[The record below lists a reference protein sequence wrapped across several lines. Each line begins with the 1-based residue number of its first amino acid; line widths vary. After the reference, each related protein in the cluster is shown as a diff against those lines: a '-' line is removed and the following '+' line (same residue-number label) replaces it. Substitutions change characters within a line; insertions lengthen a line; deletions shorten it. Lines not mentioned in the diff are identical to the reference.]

1 MGLEVATGYR
11 DDLVVLTLQGELDI
25 YTVPSFRRATASL
38 STPHSGIVIDM
49 DGVTLLDSSGLGAI
63 VALRSRAGEGG
74 AGVAIASTAR
84 PVLRVFEVTGLLG
97 TFPVGDDVDAAIRAL
112 GASNAEN

>member
-11 DDLVVLTLQGELDI
+11 DDLVILTLRGELDI
-25 YTVPSFRRATASL
+25 YTVPTFRRSTA
-38 STPHSGIVIDM
+38 PVAAGASGLVLDM

-63 VALRSRAGEGG
+63 VALRSRLGHAG

-84 PVLRVFEVTGLLG
+84 PVLRVFEVTGLIG
-97 TFPVGDDVDAAIRAL
+97 TFPVGDDVEAAIRAL
-112 GASNAEN
+112 GATNAEN

>member
-11 DDLVVLTLQGELDI
+11 DDLVVLTLHGELDI
-25 YTVPSFRRATASL
+25 YTVPSFRRDTASIAHAHAGVVL
-38 STPHSGIVIDM
+38 DL

-63 VALRSRAGEGG
+63 VALRHRIGEGG
-74 AGVAIASTAR
+74 GVVAIASTSR

-112 GASNAEN
+112 GATNAEN